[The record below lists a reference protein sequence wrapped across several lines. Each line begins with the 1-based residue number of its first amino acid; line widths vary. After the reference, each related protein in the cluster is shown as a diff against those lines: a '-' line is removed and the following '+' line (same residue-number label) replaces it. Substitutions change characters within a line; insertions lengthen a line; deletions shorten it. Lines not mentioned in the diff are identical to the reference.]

1 VESDD
6 HGKRHWLREPITK
19 PNGNSYSDTVT
30 KHIPDI
36 NSNSN
41 AYTSDTHAHTNASGD
56 THSDTSNHTH
66 STTNHT
72 YSNAGYT
79 YSHAAGSNPDTNATA
94 DSNPNPDSKSN
105 TCRPGPQPLD

>member
-1 VESDD
+1 MESDD

-19 PNGNSYSDTVT
+19 PNWNSYSDTVT

-41 AYTSDTHAHTNASGD
+41 AYTSDTHAHTNAYGD
-56 THSDTSNHTH
+56 THSDTTNHTH

-72 YSNAGYT
+72 YSNA
-79 YSHAAGSNPDTNATA
+79 AGSNPDTNANATANA
-94 DSNPNPDSKSN
+94 DSNRNPDSKSN